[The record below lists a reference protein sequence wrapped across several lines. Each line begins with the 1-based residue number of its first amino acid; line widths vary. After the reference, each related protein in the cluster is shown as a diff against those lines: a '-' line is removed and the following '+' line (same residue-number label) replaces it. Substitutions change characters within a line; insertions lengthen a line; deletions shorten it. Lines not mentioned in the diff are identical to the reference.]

1 MKKDVVAG
9 INKIGI
15 KNSVSSSYHRF
26 VKRGLSGITASS
38 RVLPNFIIIG
48 TVRSGS
54 TSLYYNICEHSAVL
68 SADPSSTTTTF
79 PYNNDVLIIFAIVF
93 SSL

>member
-9 INKIGI
+9 IDKIGI

-38 RVLPNFIIIG
+38 RVLPNLLPYQSFYEKNDE
-48 TVRSGS
+48 TV
-54 TSLYYNICEHSAVL
+54 TSS
-68 SADPSSTTTTF
+68 
-79 PYNNDVLIIFAIVF
+79 
-93 SSL
+93 